1 MSVPAGGHA
10 SDEQLLKHAPLMSP
24 DRIVTGNQDGPPDVE
39 GKCSNRV
46 FTIL

>member
-10 SDEQLLKHAPLMSP
+10 SDEQLLKLAPLVSP
-24 DRIVTGNQDGPPDVE
+24 DRIVTGNQDRLPDVG
-39 GKCSNRV
+39 GKCSNRI